1 MAAGR
6 AASTRSAAS
15 ASIPGRTRLYRSS
28 VIPILECPS
37 RSLATFGWTPW
48 LSRWVAWACL
58 KSWNRM
64 RGREVPSLAKPILGD
79 GVELQR
85 RAVSLCYHECIIREA
100 NADLEKLLSLP
111 QSMGVVRAI
120 PPHGWPT
127 GPVCDPCRSWA
138 SCNGRLSNCKLAAG
152 KINIL
157 PTQGGDLA
165 TAHPAE
171 NSK

>member
-15 ASIPGRTRLYRSS
+15 ASIPGRTWLYRSS

-48 LSRWVAWACL
+48 LSRWVAWARL
-58 KSWNRM
+58 KSWNRI
-64 RGREVPSLAKPILGD
+64 RGREVPSSLRNQSWAMVSGSK
-79 GVELQR
+79 GVPS
-85 RAVSLCYHECIIREA
+85 ACAITNVSSEA

-111 QSMGVVRAI
+111 QSMGVVRVI
-120 PPHGWPT
+120 PPQGWPT

-138 SCNGRLSNCKLAAG
+138 SCSGPLSLPVRRFQERQAGRWK
-152 KINIL
+152 
-157 PTQGGDLA
+157 D
-165 TAHPAE
+165 
-171 NSK
+171 